1 MDTAVISSE
10 DDRTSLQKNE
20 RTCNVEVK
28 NMIVNSTTGRHKNEL
43 NTDDIP
49 NNISNASKNSNE
61 VRKQTKVAQ
70 PESRQNQTD
79 HTVNSLKDVSLTK
92 SGLKSCRV
100 EVSNANHIDR
110 NKIEKSASA
119 KDQLTLI
126 SMKTKTKVT
135 LEGFE
140 SGDNTKDVEGSCF
153 HNVIRNAGIRELS
166 EQGELRHMNSFRDAA
181 QENKEV
187 KNLNLRDSLTTEIQS
202 IVTKTLGE
210 KHQPDELQKRNDN
223 LEGSVGCNKQE
234 LKVKTN
240 QKSKS
245 KYVKFSESPVAV
257 INAPLKSA
265 VDKDINNTV
274 ESSDLQ
280 INNNRETV
288 NMSKPLDH
296 DKEYNKMPST
306 DLHSHTEA
314 KCNDACLDIDH
325 KNQTVKQVE
334 KQITNLNLV
343 NSVDKEACEKQ
354 GPETNENSCKLNEN
368 MDIESDVEKE
378 FFDSFIVDSQIE
390 NIESKECGNV
400 NMESSIEKT
409 SRIKSNKELSARHDV
424 KSLDEKPKNNFMK
437 ECLHS
442 ESLFTQDELYCSF
455 NTSLEYVSE
464 VNRDIQNKCIVNDNL
479 NTPETGNGTVLN
491 GCKTTPELDVNISD
505 NGSNISDND
514 LEMNISE
521 SVVDAS
527 MELIAASNYD
537 RVVCSNQSKSN
548 DQDINDSYEDL
559 HIPYQSGQEQCFETM
574 DNHKH
579 KVVSEDHRGIGKSGN
594 LFGQTTGNNLLGQF
608 SSPMP
613 LPITG
618 SYDNKDLQE
627 DMAIALEM
635 GDSFSCTLSTQVNA
649 KTLKEKESVPPDKDF
664 DTDQFGDSLTL
675 SMMDNALKDDSYE
688 HSLKA
693 NGINLKSKQ
702 GCDNDRLSGLS
713 SRTVNDLSGG
723 INNNVISVIGSV
735 HSSQGNIE
743 IIEKC
748 SNSAINIPTS
758 DFKKP
763 EISPGTLSVL
773 NSLSDTFVNPS
784 SKPASKR
791 VKQTPEQRTPKLRK
805 THAVDYSTPEG
816 LDLDK
821 KRTKVKRG
829 NTEKQRTTSKRT
841 AASECR
847 SIDDRSITSD
857 VKKLRNSKLD
867 WDMKSSEGNISDSP
881 QNTSTESDFV
891 PPTPPDES
899 QLPSSPLPQHRTPK
913 SSLRAMSPFSP
924 KLRQYKSINAS
935 HAKEKNIQSIQ
946 GKDKPKI
953 ENFKDGSKEV
963 GKTQTVAEVSTIAL
977 RRVKTPQSFDHSE
990 CNSQEEE
997 SRNNEKEFDTGVPY
1011 VNEDKN
1017 ASEDGDENVDENV
1030 EDEDKLPAS
1039 FLDLNET
1046 GIPLTQSSFTVID
1059 VCADKRLFKTFIM
1072 EWRTKDRYAV
1082 ALACEK
1088 RRETVVPGSGIGGKF
1103 KKGNYD
1109 VILSFLKN
1117 SSLNMNNGFEKYFAL
1132 ILPDCTKQ
1140 PSLSSSVRC
1149 LPKQKGHF

>member
-1 MDTAVISSE
+1 M
-10 DDRTSLQKNE
+10 QKNE
-20 RTCNVEVK
+20 TTCNVEVK
-28 NMIVNSTTGRHKNEL
+28 NMIVNSATGRHKNEL

-70 PESRQNQTD
+70 TESRQNQTER
-79 HTVNSLKDVSLTK
+79 TVNSLKDVSLTK

-110 NKIEKSASA
+110 NNVEKSASA
-119 KDQLTLI
+119 KEQLTFI

-153 HNVIRNAGIRELS
+153 HNVTRNAGIREPS
-166 EQGELRHMNSFRDAA
+166 EQGDLRHMNSFRDAT
-181 QENKEV
+181 QESKEV
-187 KNLNLRDSLTTEIQS
+187 KSLNQRNSLNTEIQS
-202 IVTKTLGE
+202 VATKTLDE
-210 KHQPDELQKRNDN
+210 KHQSDRLQKGNDH
-223 LEGSVGCNKQE
+223 LEGYVGSYKKE
-234 LKVKTN
+234 LKVKAN

-245 KYVKFSESPVAV
+245 KSVKFSESPVAV
-257 INAPLKSA
+257 INAPLKSD
-265 VDKDINNTV
+265 VDKDISNTI

-288 NMSKPLDH
+288 NTSKTLNN
-296 DKEYNKMPST
+296 DKDYSKMPST
-306 DLHSHTEA
+306 DLLLSHTEA
-314 KCNDACLDIDH
+314 KCNVTCLDIDH
-325 KNQTVKQVE
+325 KNPAVKQVE
-334 KQITNLNLV
+334 KQITNLNLI
-343 NSVDKEACEKQ
+343 NTVDMEACEKQ
-354 GPETNENSCKLNEN
+354 GPETNENFCKLKEN
-368 MDIESDVEKE
+368 KDIESDVEKE

-390 NIESKECGNV
+390 NIESKEGGNV
-400 NMESSIEKT
+400 IMESSIEKT

-464 VNRDIQNKCIVNDNL
+464 VNRDIQNKCIVNDYL
-479 NTPETGNGTVLN
+479 NTPETGSGTVLN
-491 GCKTTPELDVNISD
+491 GSKTTPELDVNISD

-537 RVVCSNQSKSN
+537 RVVCSDQSKSN

-559 HIPYQSGQEQCFETM
+559 HIPYQSGQEQCFEIM

-594 LFGQTTGNNLLGQF
+594 LFGQITGNNLLGQF
-608 SSPMP
+608 SSPKP

-693 NGINLKSKQ
+693 NEINLKSKQ
-702 GCDNDRLSGLS
+702 SCDNDRLSGLS
-713 SRTVNDLSGG
+713 SRTINDLSGG
-723 INNNVISVIGSV
+723 INNSVISVIGSV

-743 IIEKC
+743 IIKKC
-748 SNSAINIPTS
+748 SNSAINNPTS

-763 EISPGTLSVL
+763 DISPGTLSVL
-773 NSLSDTFVNPS
+773 NSLSDTFVTPS

-805 THAVDYSTPEG
+805 IHAVDYSTPEG

-829 NTEKQRTTSKRT
+829 NTEKQLTARKRT
-841 AASECR
+841 AISECR
-847 SIDDRSITSD
+847 SVDDHLTSD

-867 WDMKSSEGNISDSP
+867 WDRKSSEGNKSDSP

-935 HAKEKNIQSIQ
+935 QGKEKNIKSIQ

-963 GKTQTVAEVSTIAL
+963 GKDQTVAEVSTIAL
-977 RRVKTPQSFDHSE
+977 RRVKTPQSFDHFE
-990 CNSQEEE
+990 CNSQKEE
-997 SRNNEKEFDTGVPY
+997 SRNNEREFDTGVPS
-1011 VNEDKN
+1011 VNEEDKN
-1017 ASEDGDENVDENV
+1017 TSEDGDENVDENV

-1088 RRETVVPGSGIGGKF
+1088 RREAVVPGSGIGGKF
-1103 KKGNYD
+1103 KKGIYKF
-1109 VILSFLKN
+1109 IFFFKRQ
-1117 SSLNMNNGFEKYFAL
+1117 F
-1132 ILPDCTKQ
+1132 TT
-1140 PSLSSSVRC
+1140 
-1149 LPKQKGHF
+1149 

>member
-10 DDRTSLQKNE
+10 DDRTSSQKNE

-181 QENKEV
+181 QESKEV
-187 KNLNLRDSLTTEIQS
+187 KNFNLRDSLNTEIQS
-202 IVTKTLGE
+202 VVTKTLDE
-210 KHQPDELQKRNDN
+210 KHQPDELRTRNDH
-223 LEGSVGCNKQE
+223 LEGLLESDKKE
-234 LKVKTN
+234 LKVKAK

-245 KYVKFSESPVAV
+245 KSVKFSESPVAV
-257 INAPLKSA
+257 INSPLKSA
-265 VDKDINNTV
+265 VDKDISNII

-280 INNNRETV
+280 INNNKETV
-288 NMSKPLDH
+288 NMSNTLNN
-296 DKEYNKMPST
+296 DKEYNRMRST
-306 DLHSHTEA
+306 DLLHSRT
-314 KCNDACLDIDH
+314 DCLDIDH
-325 KNQTVKQVE
+325 RNQTVKQVE

-343 NSVDKEACEKQ
+343 NTIDMEACEKQ
-354 GPETNENSCKLNEN
+354 GPETNENSCRLKEN

-378 FFDSFIVDSQIE
+378 FFDSFIVDSQID
-390 NIESKECGNV
+390 NIESKEGGNV
-400 NMESSIEKT
+400 IMESSIEKT
-409 SRIKSNKELSARHDV
+409 SKITSNKELSAMHDV

-464 VNRDIQNKCIVNDNL
+464 LNRDIQNKCIVNDNL
-479 NTPETGNGTVLN
+479 YTPETGSGTVLN
-491 GCKTTPELDVNISD
+491 GSKTTPELDVNIPDNESD
-505 NGSNISDND
+505 ISDND
-514 LEMNISE
+514 LEINISE
-521 SVVDAS
+521 SVVDGS

-537 RVVCSNQSKSN
+537 RVVCSDQSKSN

-594 LFGQTTGNNLLGQF
+594 LFGQTTGSNLLGHF
-608 SSPMP
+608 SSPKP

-649 KTLKEKESVPPDKDF
+649 KTLREKESVPPDKDF

-688 HSLKA
+688 NSLKA
-693 NGINLKSKQ
+693 NEINLKSKQ

-713 SRTVNDLSGG
+713 SRTINDLSGG

-743 IIEKC
+743 IIEKY
-748 SNSAINIPTS
+748 SYSAINIPTS

-763 EISPGTLSVL
+763 DISPGTLSVL
-773 NSLSDTFVNPS
+773 NSLSDTFVTPS

-791 VKQTPEQRTPKLRK
+791 LKQTPEQRTPKLRK

-821 KRTKVKRG
+821 KRTHAKRE
-829 NTEKQRTTSKRT
+829 NIEKQRTTSKRT
-841 AASECR
+841 AKSECR
-847 SIDDRSITSD
+847 SVDDRSITSD

-867 WDMKSSEGNISDSP
+867 WDRKCSEGNKSDSP

-924 KLRQYKSINAS
+924 KLRQYKSINAPQG
-935 HAKEKNIQSIQ
+935 KEKNIQSIQ

-953 ENFKDGSKEV
+953 ENFKDGSKAV
-963 GKTQTVAEVSTIAL
+963 GRTQTVAEVSTIAL
-977 RRVKTPQSFDHSE
+977 RMVKTPQSFDHSE
-990 CNSQEEE
+990 CNSQKEEN
-997 SRNNEKEFDTGVPY
+997 RNSKREFDAGVPS
-1011 VNEDKN
+1011 VNEDKK
-1017 ASEDGDENVDENV
+1017 ASEDGDEIVDENI

-1088 RRETVVPGSGIGGKF
+1088 RREAVVPGSGIGGKF
-1103 KKGNYD
+1103 KKGND
-1109 VILSFLKN
+1109 DIILSF
-1117 SSLNMNNGFEKYFAL
+1117 
-1132 ILPDCTKQ
+1132 
-1140 PSLSSSVRC
+1140 
-1149 LPKQKGHF
+1149 

>member
-1 MDTAVISSE
+1 M
-10 DDRTSLQKNE
+10 QKNE

-28 NMIVNSTTGRHKNEL
+28 NMIVNSATGIQKNEL

-49 NNISNASKNSNE
+49 NEISNASKNSNE
-61 VRKQTKVAQ
+61 VIKQTKVAQ
-70 PESRQNQTD
+70 LESRQNQTEL
-79 HTVNSLKDVSLTK
+79 TVNSLKNVSLTK

-100 EVSNANHIDR
+100 EANTVNFIDR
-110 NKIEKSASA
+110 NNVEKSASA

-135 LEGFE
+135 LGGFE

-153 HNVIRNAGIRELS
+153 HNVIRNAGIREPS
-166 EQGELRHMNSFRDAA
+166 EQGDLRHMNSFRDAA
-181 QENKEV
+181 QESKEV
-187 KNLNLRDSLTTEIQS
+187 KNINQRNSLNTEIQS
-202 IVTKTLGE
+202 VATKTLDE
-210 KHQPDELQKRNDN
+210 KHQPDRLQKGNDH
-223 LEGSVGCNKQE
+223 LEGYVGSYKQE
-234 LKVKTN
+234 LKVKGN

-245 KYVKFSESPVAV
+245 KSVKFSESPVAL

-265 VDKDINNTV
+265 VDKDISNTI

-288 NMSKPLDH
+288 NMSKTLNN
-296 DKEYNKMPST
+296 DKDYSKMPST
-306 DLHSHTEA
+306 DLLHSHTEA
-314 KCNDACLDIDH
+314 KCNDTCLDIDH

-334 KQITNLNLV
+334 KQITNFNLV
-343 NSVDKEACEKQ
+343 NTVDMEACEKQ
-354 GPETNENSCKLNEN
+354 GPKTNENSCKLKEN

-378 FFDSFIVDSQIE
+378 FFDSFIIDSQID
-390 NIESKECGNV
+390 NIESKEGGNV
-400 NMESSIEKT
+400 IMESAIEKASKIT
-409 SRIKSNKELSARHDV
+409 SNKELSPRHDV

-479 NTPETGNGTVLN
+479 NTPETGSGTVLN
-491 GCKTTPELDVNISD
+491 GSKTTPELDVNISD

-527 MELIAASNYD
+527 IELIAASNYD

-579 KVVSEDHRGIGKSGN
+579 KVVFEDHIGIGKSGN
-594 LFGQTTGNNLLGQF
+594 LFGLTTGNNLLGQF
-608 SSPMP
+608 SSPKP

-635 GDSFSCTLSTQVNA
+635 GDSFSCTLSTQENA
-649 KTLKEKESVPPDKDF
+649 KTLREKESVPPDKDF

-688 HSLKA
+688 NSLKA

-702 GCDNDRLSGLS
+702 SCDNDRLSGLS
-713 SRTVNDLSGG
+713 KTTVNDLSCG

-743 IIEKC
+743 IKEQC

-763 EISPGTLSVL
+763 DISPGTLSVL
-773 NSLSDTFVNPS
+773 NSLSDTFVTPS

-805 THAVDYSTPEG
+805 THAADYSTPEG

-821 KRTKVKRG
+821 KRTNAKRESI
-829 NTEKQRTTSKRT
+829 EKQLTTRKRT

-847 SIDDRSITSD
+847 SLDDHSITSD

-867 WDMKSSEGNISDSP
+867 WDMKCSEESKSDSP

-891 PPTPPDES
+891 PPTPPEES

-924 KLRQYKSINAS
+924 KLRQYKSINAPQG
-935 HAKEKNIQSIQ
+935 KEKNIQSIQ
-946 GKDKPKI
+946 GKEKPKI
-953 ENFKDGSKEV
+953 DNLKDGSKGV
-963 GKTQTVAEVSTIAL
+963 GKTQTVAEVNTIAL
-977 RRVKTPQSFDHSE
+977 RMVKTQQSFDHSE
-990 CNSQEEE
+990 CNSQKEEN
-997 SRNNEKEFDTGVPY
+997 RNNEREFDTGVPS

-1017 ASEDGDENVDENV
+1017 SLEDGDENVDENV

-1072 EWRTKDRYAV
+1072 EWRTKDRYSV

-1109 VILSFLKN
+1109 IILSFLKD
-1117 SSLNMNNGFEKYFAL
+1117 SSLDKYE
-1132 ILPDCTKQ
+1132 
-1140 PSLSSSVRC
+1140 V
-1149 LPKQKGHF
+1149 